1 MVPIGRA
8 SARYP
13 PRMAD
18 DESTEEVPN
27 PVVLVDTDKGP
38 AESQDAPEPGAT
50 GIYGLNPETGDEPEL
65 EDDSDDE

>member
-1 MVPIGRA
+1 
-8 SARYP
+8 
-13 PRMAD
+13 MAD